1 MKNKKTAAV
10 KAEKQEIALEDV
22 ASPTPDRREELV
34 AKAKAAK
41 QAALVGLIPQDVA
54 DALWA
59 EAEAACKPTDEALAN
74 VKAAKETQAQAEKI
88 LKAAQAAFAVGLI
101 AEDVVTEAQAKVDTA
116 KAATTEAVKAAK
128 GFSFGTV
135 GGGGPRYKGR
145 MCGLDAA
152 YKVLSESDKPLNAV
166 AIAKAAIERGLW
178 SPDGQTPVAT
188 LSGAL
193 QTDVKKGEKA
203 RFVKVGAGLYS
214 IR

>member
-34 AKAKAAK
+34 AKAKAAR

-59 EAEAACKPTDEALAN
+59 EAEAACKPSAETLAN
-74 VKAAKETQAQAEKI
+74 VKAAKDRQAQAEKI

-101 AEDVVTEAQAKVDTA
+101 AEDVVTEAQAKADAA
-116 KAATTEAVKAAK
+116 KAATTEAAKAAK
-128 GFSFGTV
+128 GFSFGT
-135 GGGGPRYKGR
+135 GGGGPRCKGQ
-145 MCGLDAA
+145 MSGLDAA

-178 SPDGQTPVAT
+178 APDGQTPVAT